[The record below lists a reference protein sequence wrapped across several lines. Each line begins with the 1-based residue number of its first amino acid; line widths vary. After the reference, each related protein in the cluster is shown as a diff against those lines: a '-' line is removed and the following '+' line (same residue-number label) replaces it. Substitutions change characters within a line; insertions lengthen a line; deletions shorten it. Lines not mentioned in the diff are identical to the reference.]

1 MLLPDS
7 ILSALDHLVTGGTPQ
22 PIPTD
27 GLEPTCLAIVGRI
40 NQLIE
45 RLQQEETNG
54 RLLLEGDTL
63 PTIISRFSDGR
74 LLFANERAR
83 DAFQIKEEDLGVRR
97 AEELWMHP
105 GLRAAFVA
113 QVRLQGRVDG
123 YEVEYRRQDG
133 SPFYGLLSA
142 SRIPFRGEDALVSS
156 FLSITERRQAE
167 QALRKSHARLDEVGS
182 LARVGGWDLDLNQ
195 NRLTWSR
202 VVREIHEVAADYEP
216 QLDSAIAFYAPEA
229 IPVIQGAMQSLIT
242 EGCPFDLTLPLV
254 TAKGKPIWVRAIGKT
269 QIENGNITRVGGVF
283 QDITEARATEEKM
296 RQLAHAVEQ
305 SSASILI
312 TDTQGTIEYA
322 NPRTFALTG
331 YSAEELLGQNPRIL
345 KSGVLGPAFY
355 QDLWQSITSGRNWQ
369 GEFCNLRKNGERYWE
384 HAYISPL
391 RNQNG
396 VITHF
401 VAIKED
407 VTAKKRLEAERE
419 TLLTSLQEALENV
432 KTLRSLLPICA
443 GCKKIRDEAGY
454 WSQLESYF
462 SLHGDISFTHGLC
475 PDCARVYFPKQEKDP
490 SEPGKPESPPDR
502 GTPRP

>member
-1 MLLPDS
+1 MILPDS
-7 ILSALDHLVTGGTPQ
+7 ILAALDHLVAGGTPE
-22 PIPTD
+22 PIPVE
-27 GLEPTCLAIVGRI
+27 GLEPTCLAVVERI
-40 NQLIE
+40 NQLIA
-45 RLQQEETNG
+45 RLRQEEING

-63 PTIISRFSDGR
+63 PTIISRIEDGR
-74 LLFANERAR
+74 ILFANGRAM
-83 DAFQIKEEDLGVRR
+83 DLFLIKEEDLGIRR
-97 AEELWMHP
+97 AGDLWMKP
-105 GLRAAFVA
+105 ELRPAFVA
-113 QVRLQGRVDG
+113 QVRRDGRVDG

-142 SRIPFRGEDALVSS
+142 SRIPFRGEDAIISS

-182 LARVGGWDLDLNQ
+182 LARVGGWDLDLERNT
-195 NRLTWSR
+195 LTWSR
-202 VVREIHEVAADYEP
+202 VVREIHEVEDGYEP
-216 QLDSAIAFYAPEA
+216 RLDTAIAFYAPA
-229 IPVIQGAMQSLIT
+229 AVPIIQGAIQSLIT

-254 TAKGKPIWVRAIGKT
+254 TAKGRPIWVRTIGKT

-296 RQLAHAVEQ
+296 RQLAHAVDQ

-312 TDTQGTIEYA
+312 TDTKGNIEYA
-322 NPRTFALTG
+322 NPKTMELTG
-331 YSAEELLGQNPRIL
+331 YTAEELLGRNPRIL

-355 QDLWQSITSGRNWQ
+355 QELWQTITAGRDWQ

-384 HAYISPL
+384 HAHISPL
-391 RNQNG
+391 RDPAG
-396 VITHF
+396 EITHF
-401 VAIKED
+401 VAVKED
-407 VTAKKRLEAERE
+407 ITTKKKLEAERE
-419 TLLTSLQEALENV
+419 TLLASLQEALDNV

-475 PDCARVYFPKQEKDP
+475 PDCARAYFPKQVK
-490 SEPGKPESPPDR
+490 S
-502 GTPRP
+502 